1 MISAI
6 PSANLP
12 VCSRPT
18 HADHQRRYAEIRL
31 RNRGLGCKIVT
42 YALEN
47 QAVADYTAANI
58 TYDEFDHPSFDCICR
73 GELRG
78 RYTLMVPGLH
88 NVSNALA
95 AIALADELQLPENA
109 IHEGFATFRGT
120 DRRFQYKVHTTE
132 QR

>member
-1 MISAI
+1 MS
-6 PSANLP
+6 
-12 VCSRPT
+12 PT
-18 HADHQRRYAEIRL
+18 RWRIRL
-31 RNRGLGCKIVT
+31 SLICLLYT
-42 YALEN
+42 SDA
-47 QAVADYTAANI
+47 ADI

-120 DRRFQYKVHTTE
+120 DRRFQYKGTYLSLIHI
-132 QR
+132 

>member
-1 MISAI
+1 MLII
-6 PSANLP
+6 N
-12 VCSRPT
+12 
-18 HADHQRRYAEIRL
+18 ADTPKYDYVTE
-31 RNRGLGCKIVT
+31 GLGCKIVT

-47 QAVADYTAANI
+47 QSVADYTAANI

-88 NVSNALA
+88 NVSTPW
-95 AIALADELQLPENA
+95 LPLHWPMNCSCRKTPSTRL
-109 IHEGFATFRGT
+109 ATFREPT
-120 DRRFQYKVHTTE
+120 AVSSIKVHTTE